1 MNMPK
6 MMTKTARK
14 KILFLHPNF
23 PGQFKHLSEAAGNVG
38 HDTRFLCQTHYG
50 RSVAHVKRL
59 TLKGRCGHDH
69 LNAQARDQVQRTSKL
84 ANQYRQGLT
93 RLDQTGWRPDI
104 VVSHSGWGC
113 GLHVKELW
121 PECQHIAYVEWWFD
135 PQSEFFSYDQLNA
148 DLNFSK
154 NQTEKHWLRNQA
166 LALELVNADII
177 IAPTRWQAQQLPS
190 ILRERCFVIHDG
202 IDLEQF
208 RSGSPVAD
216 HRESQAILTYGTR
229 GMEPMRAFPQF
240 IQSLPELLQI
250 HTNLRVE
257 IAGTDEI
264 HYGGRPPK
272 DHQSWGDWAKYFLDQ
287 SNSSSKVKWLGSLPT
302 KKYIYWLQH
311 SSCHVYL
318 THPFVAS
325 WSLLEGLACDCPM
338 VVSDV
343 PPVRE
348 ICQASKAV
356 VTLADH
362 RDPKALTRAI
372 DSVLKAPEQKR
383 PKAVLENY
391 SRAVTLQQW
400 GCVAGVELSTNG

>member
-1 MNMPK
+1 M
-6 MMTKTARK
+6 
-14 KILFLHPNF
+14 
-23 PGQFKHLSEAAGNVG
+23 
-38 HDTRFLCQTHYG
+38 
-50 RSVAHVKRL
+50 
-59 TLKGRCGHDH
+59 
-69 LNAQARDQVQRTSKL
+69 QRTSKL

-93 RLDQTGWRPDI
+93 RLDQSGWRPDI

-135 PQSEFFSYDQLNA
+135 PQSEFFSYDQFNT

-202 IDLEQF
+202 IDLELF
-208 RSGSPVAD
+208 RSGSQVTD
-216 HRESQAILTYGTR
+216 HRASPVILTYGTR

-287 SNSSSKVKWLGSLPT
+287 SNSTVKLNIREPANQKILIGATYSAMFTYPPICRQLGL
-302 KKYIYWLQH
+302 
-311 SSCHVYL
+311 
-318 THPFVAS
+318 
-325 WSLLEGLACDCPM
+325 GLAATANGCEH
-338 VVSDV
+338 V
-343 PPVRE
+343 PPYGKSAKPV
-348 ICQASKAV
+348 KP
-356 VTLADH
+356 L
-362 RDPKALTRAI
+362 
-372 DSVLKAPEQKR
+372 
-383 PKAVLENY
+383 
-391 SRAVTLQQW
+391 
-400 GCVAGVELSTNG
+400 